1 MTLEA
6 FKKLDLPDAP
16 GVYFFKLGREILYIG
31 KATSLRDRVRSY
43 FGADLIATRG
53 PKIVDMVTRADGVE
67 WQECRSVL
75 EALVLEAALIR
86 KHLPKANTDEKDD
99 KSYYFVALTDDEYP
113 AVELVRGRTLEFLE
127 SSEAKKFKK
136 VFGPFPHGGQ
146 LKEALGLV
154 RRIFPYRDAKC
165 HPVSRLNLDKY
176 RGSTS
181 IKRACFSR
189 QIGLCPGCCTG
200 EISPAEYG
208 KTVRRIA
215 LLLDGKI
222 GALERDLERS
232 MAAEAKAWRFEAA
245 EELKRKLFALRHIRD
260 ASLVK
265 ADELAAA
272 GFRVEAYD
280 VAHYSGANAV
290 GVMAVLEDGWP
301 AKAAYRTFTLRGKHR
316 GDDLA
321 ALREVLE
328 RRLGHPEWG
337 VPNLVV
343 ADGNL
348 QRALAEE
355 IFRAAGIDV
364 PVASV
369 VKDEGHKM
377 ARIDGPAEEVKKY
390 RREILLGNSEAHRFA
405 VATLRA
411 KARKAATGK
420 TRRRA

>member
-1 MTLEA
+1 MTLDNLRK
-6 FKKLDLPDAP
+6 FDLPDAP
-16 GVYFFKLGREILYIG
+16 GVYFFKLGKEILYIG
-31 KATSLRDRVRSY
+31 KATSLKDRVRSY

-53 PKIVDMVTRADGVE
+53 PKLVDMVTRADGLE

-99 KSYYFVALTDDEYP
+99 KSYYFVVLTADEYP

-165 HPVSRLNLDKY
+165 RPPQARP
-176 RGSTS
+176 
-181 IKRACFSR
+181 CFSF
-189 QIGLCPGCCTG
+189 QIGLCPGCCVGKIT
-200 EISPAEYG
+200 PAEYA
-208 KTVRRIA
+208 KTTRRLS
-215 LLLDGKI
+215 LLFDGKI

-232 MAAEAKAWRFEAA
+232 MVAEAKARRFEAA
-245 EELKRKLFALRHIRD
+245 EELKRRLFALRHIRD

-265 ADELAAA
+265 ADELAPA
-272 GFRVEAYD
+272 GFRIEAYD
-280 VAHYSGANAV
+280 VAHYSGTNAV
-290 GVMAVLEDGWP
+290 GVMTVLEDGWP

-321 ALREVLE
+321 ALREILE
-328 RRLGHPEWG
+328 RRLGHSEWG
-337 VPNLVV
+337 MPNLVV

-364 PVASV
+364 PVVSV
-369 VKDEGHKM
+369 VKDERHKM
-377 ARIDGPAEEVKKY
+377 ARVDGPAEEVKKY

-411 KARKAATGK
+411 KTRKAATGK
-420 TRRRA
+420 TRKRT